1 MISFYRLEL
10 AKLQKRVSQ
19 LGEDSK
25 ESIDKDIRTIN
36 ESIVAMRLT
45 IKELRKKSNSLGN
58 SIMDSDGLIR

>member
-25 ESIDKDIRTIN
+25 ESIDKDIRAIN

-45 IKELRKKSNSLGN
+45 IRELRKKSNSLGN